1 MAAFRRI
8 RAAQE
13 DELAASLAA
22 DRAREAVRRRDAEV
36 ERAEQGAEARRRE
49 YEAASLLR
57 LREEHAGLTASL
69 PQEPAAPDGILVRFI
84 LPAGRMQRR
93 FPRDTPAEALHT
105 AVLGHPS
112 APNRFR
118 RLQAFPTR
126 ELPREGSL
134 EQLFGGQAGVSV
146 MVQGEDSKYEHY
158 FAIYSQGA
166 LGARENM

>member
-36 ERAEQGAEARRRE
+36 ERAEARRRE

-57 LREEHAGLTASL
+57 LREEQAGLTASL
-69 PQEPAAPDGILVRFI
+69 PEEPAAPDGILVRFI